1 MLYHFEPT
9 DPSFVRD
16 LSLFVDINDMKLKFK
31 GLSGTTHTVDMTSI
45 PNPTPTPVPQP
56 LPSGVSPVPLFIQ
69 DNSGYTGNV
78 YFSIIGLQNDQWN
91 VDPLIR
97 QWSYMDA
104 NGNPQVVQSGQDFSQ
119 YFHKIEGNSFSGNV
133 PFFFSG
139 RVTFAF
145 GEIPSYY
152 PALSPSGLP
161 MPSTTSTGDSWWF
174 VVNDKI
180 EFTNKNQA
188 LGADVTVLD
197 CNTTL
202 VDGFGLPILLS
213 LTGTDNGQQ
222 SAGSLTKTRS
232 EAFAEFNTLDQ
243 AYTDQIVLSNGQ
255 SADNYVRILSPQM
268 ALSRVSGNGPMFPAD
283 LMDPYIDEV
292 WNFFSQPGN
301 YFNVNLDAYAGF
313 PYGTTT
319 SGNVVDGVLTFPD
332 PSTTGNQFTINK
344 PSTTD
349 LMSCNG
355 VFNVTNPVNG
365 TWDGN
370 IKTAVAGAMNRGV
383 ATLPKVCDP
392 NNFYSGT
399 VHNEYAFTVHDISTD
414 HINYAFPYDDA
425 CNLYSSNM
433 ADGNPQGMTIT
444 LQPWYTGSAA

>member
-9 DPSFVRD
+9 DPSFAKD
-16 LSLFVDINDMKLKFK
+16 FSLFVDINDLKLKFK
-31 GLSGTTHTVDMTSI
+31 GGSGNVHTVDMTSI
-45 PNPTPTPVPQP
+45 PTPTPVPQP
-56 LPSGVSPVPLFIQ
+56 LPSGVAPVSLTIQ

-78 YFSIIGLQNDQWN
+78 YFSIIGLQNDQWTVN
-91 VDPLIR
+91 PLLR

-104 NGNPQVVQSGQDFSQ
+104 SGNPQVVQSGQDFSQ
-119 YFHKIEGNSFSGNV
+119 YFHKIEGNSYSGNV

-145 GEIPSYY
+145 GDVPSYY

-180 EFTNKNQA
+180 EFTNKNKD
-188 LGADVTVLD
+188 LGADVTTLD

-202 VDGFGLPILLS
+202 VDGFGVPILLAIS
-213 LTGTDNGQQ
+213 GTDNGPQ

-232 EAFAEFNTLDQ
+232 AAFTEFAGLDS
-243 AYTDQIVLSNGQ
+243 AYTDQIVYSNGQ

-268 ALSRVSGNGPMFPAD
+268 ALSRVSGTGPMFPSN
-283 LMDPYIDEV
+283 LMDAYIDKV
-292 WNFFSQPGN
+292 WDHFSQDGN

-319 SGNVVDGVLTFPD
+319 SGCVVSGVFTFAD
-332 PSTTGNQFTINK
+332 PGNTGNSFTIGK
-344 PSTTD
+344 PSTSE

-383 ATLPKVCDP
+383 ATEAKVCDP

-399 VHNEYAFTVHDISTD
+399 VHNEYASTVHDISTD

-433 ADGNPQGMTIT
+433 ADGHPQSMTIT
-444 LQPWYTGSAA
+444 LQPWFSGTIL